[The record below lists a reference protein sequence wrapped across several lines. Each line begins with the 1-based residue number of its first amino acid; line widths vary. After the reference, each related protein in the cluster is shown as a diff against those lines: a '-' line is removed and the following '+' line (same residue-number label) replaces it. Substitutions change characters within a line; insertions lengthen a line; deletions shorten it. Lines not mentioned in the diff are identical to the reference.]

1 MSSSK
6 ECREF
11 ADECMGWAKTAR
23 SEREQR
29 IFLQMAET
37 WLCAAM
43 MAERRERTQRGETGT
58 PASSSQQSDSTLSSN
73 NLG

>member
-29 IFLQMAET
+29 IFLQMPKRGFVPPYWQSVANGPREGQAPPPRRRNRPIA
-37 WLCAAM
+37 L
-43 MAERRERTQRGETGT
+43 ERRMSG
-58 PASSSQQSDSTLSSN
+58 
-73 NLG
+73 

>member
-37 WLCAAM
+37 WLRAAIA
-43 MAERRERTQRGETGT
+43 AERRERAPRRRD
-58 PASSSQQSDSTLSSN
+58 ASSSQQSDSAPTYTS
-73 NLG
+73 G

>member
-11 ADECMGWAKTAR
+11 ADECIGWAKTAR

-37 WLCAAM
+37 WLRAAI
-43 MAERRERTQRGETGT
+43 MAERRERTPRAKGT
-58 PASSSQQSDSTLSSN
+58 TVSSSPQSDSVRT
-73 NLG
+73 

>member
-23 SEREQR
+23 SERERR
-29 IFLQMAET
+29 IFLQMAE
-37 WLCAAM
+37 
-43 MAERRERTQRGETGT
+43 RGFV
-58 PASSSQQSDSTLSSN
+58 PP
-73 NLG
+73 

>member
-1 MSSSK
+1 VSSSK

-37 WLCAAM
+37 WLRAAIL
-43 MAERRERTQRGETGT
+43 AERRERTPRGTS
-58 PASSSQQSDSTLSSN
+58 PAASSSQPADSART
-73 NLG
+73 

>member
-11 ADECMGWAKTAR
+11 ADECMRWAKAAR

-29 IFLQMAET
+29 VFLQMAET
-37 WLCAAM
+37 WLRAAI
-43 MAERRERTQRGETGT
+43 MADRRERTPRGTGT
-58 PASSSQQSDSTLSSN
+58 AASSSQQSDTA
-73 NLG
+73 GT

>member
-11 ADECMGWAKTAR
+11 ADECMGWAKAAQ

-29 IFLQMAET
+29 VFLQMAET
-37 WLCAAM
+37 WLRAAI
-43 MAERRERTQRGETGT
+43 MADRRERIRSAAT
-58 PASSSQQSDSTLSSN
+58 SSQQPSGPSVYESGGSAMRP
-73 NLG
+73 

>member
-11 ADECMGWAKTAR
+11 ADECMRWAKTA
-23 SEREQR
+23 SESEQR

-37 WLCAAM
+37 WLRAAI
-43 MAERRERTQRGETGT
+43 AADRRETTRRRTGAA
-58 PASSSQQSDSTLSSN
+58 ASSSQQPDSA
-73 NLG
+73 